1 MNLKRDEVIADLLL
15 RWEESV
21 ENGNEADAA
30 TLCADRP
37 DLLNDLES
45 KIKDL
50 RKMAWMSFDDT
61 ENPSNQNDDLIGAT
75 LGRRYQIEL
84 LIGRGGNG
92 SVYKAFDPELER
104 CVAIKVP
111 TDESLLLGNAD
122 GFLEEARRVAK
133 LRAPGIVSVH
143 DVGTHD
149 DQYFI
154 VSELIEGDNLRQVID
169 TSQLP
174 AKEAVLLVADIAEF
188 WKRIEQSP
196 IF

>member
-1 MNLKRDEVIADLLL
+1 
-15 RWEESV
+15 
-21 ENGNEADAA
+21 
-30 TLCADRP
+30 
-37 DLLNDLES
+37 
-45 KIKDL
+45 
-50 RKMAWMSFDDT
+50 MSFDDT